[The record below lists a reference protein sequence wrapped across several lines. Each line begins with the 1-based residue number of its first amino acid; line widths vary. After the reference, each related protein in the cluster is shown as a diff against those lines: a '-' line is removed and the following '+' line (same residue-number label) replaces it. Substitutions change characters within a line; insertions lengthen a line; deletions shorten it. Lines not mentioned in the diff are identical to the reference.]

1 MINNLTGKT
10 AIITGASRG
19 IGQFIAK
26 TLADQNITTIL
37 VARSEE
43 GLLKTKKEIESRGGQ
58 CHILSWNLTET
69 QNLKNLIAAAR
80 KFGEIDILVNNA
92 GIENYNNYESVSFL
106 ELTSIVNTNLLAPL
120 ELARLVLPSMLK
132 RGSGHIV
139 TIASLAGRKGV
150 AYNSIYSASKA
161 GLVMWTDGLRQEL
174 EGKGVYISSI
184 CPGYISEAG
193 MFYDGHLDAPRLL
206 GTSSPQK
213 VADAVLKALRQG
225 SSELIVNKGPIRP
238 LLALGQMM
246 PNLGD
251 KILKLFGVP
260 ALARKRISDFSSS

>member
-1 MINNLTGKT
+1 MNNLKGKL
-10 AIITGASRG
+10 ALITGASRG
-19 IGQFIAK
+19 IGQYIAK
-26 TLADQNITTIL
+26 TLAGQDITTIL
-37 VARSEE
+37 VARSRT
-43 GLLKTKKEIESRGGQ
+43 GLLKTQEEIKALGRT
-58 CHILSWNLTET
+58 CRILPWDLTDT
-69 QNLKNLIAAAR
+69 SNLKNLVDAAE

-120 ELARLVLPSMLK
+120 ELSRLILPSMVK
-132 RGSGHIV
+132 RGKGHIV

-174 EGKGVYISSI
+174 AGKGVFISSI
-184 CPGYISEAG
+184 CPGFISEAG
-193 MFYDGHLDAPRLL
+193 MFFDGHLDPPRLL
-206 GTSSPQK
+206 GTSTPQK

-238 LLALGQMM
+238 LLALAQIM
-246 PNLGD
+246 PHLGD